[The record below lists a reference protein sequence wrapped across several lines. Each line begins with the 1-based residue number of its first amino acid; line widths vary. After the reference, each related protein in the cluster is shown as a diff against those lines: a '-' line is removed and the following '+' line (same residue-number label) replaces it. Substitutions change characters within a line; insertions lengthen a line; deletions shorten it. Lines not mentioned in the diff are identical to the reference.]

1 MQITLQIV
9 PLKLTR
15 HSDRTS
21 ILTAY
26 SRENGTMGFAV
37 PAGAGVGARRRRA
50 LLMPLN
56 PLEVVAT
63 LRPGS
68 ELATFREP
76 RPLMALHTVLT
87 DPLRVSTVMFLAE
100 ALLAV
105 LRQSEGDPRVF
116 DFIVD
121 AMERLNDP
129 LTPTANF
136 HLTFLTRLAAIL
148 GIAPDTGGYR
158 PGMVFDMADGC
169 FRLSAALHGHTL
181 SPAESAAVE
190 RLSRICWDNMRAY
203 KFTRAERAAVLD
215 SILEY
220 YTLHL
225 ANLSSMKSPAVLRAL
240 LQ

>member
-1 MQITLQIV
+1 MQITMQII
-9 PLKLTR
+9 PLRLTS

-37 PAGAGVGARRRRA
+37 PAGSGVGARRRRA

-68 ELATFREP
+68 DLATFREP
-76 RPLMALHTVLT
+76 RPLMALHTILG
-87 DPLRVSTVMFLAE
+87 DPLRTSTVMFLAE
-100 ALLAV
+100 ALLAI
-105 LRQSEGDPRVF
+105 LRQSDADSHVF

-121 AMERLNDP
+121 AVERLNDP
-129 LTPTANF
+129 LTPTGNF

-148 GIAPDTGGYR
+148 GIAPDAGNYR
-158 PGMVFDMADGC
+158 SGMVFDMADGC
-169 FRLSAALHGHTL
+169 FRQSAALHGHTL
-181 SPAESAAVE
+181 SPSESAAVE
-190 RLSRICWDNMRAY
+190 RLSRITWANMGAF

-215 SILEY
+215 RIMEY

-225 ANLSSMKSPAVLRAL
+225 ANLSSLKSPAILRTL